1 MPGLGS
7 ACRHVAAAL
16 LKIEK
21 AIHVR
26 ETDDTSLISILC
38 QWKSTKKLVEI
49 VPTQLTNFSRVKKGD
64 LPSLPS
70 LTCSYVKKFS
80 TNNPM
85 AGEIPIKVTSAKNDN
100 FSKCV
105 I

>member
-7 ACRHVAAAL
+7 ACSHVAAAL

-21 AIHVR
+21 AIHVK

-38 QWKSTKKLVEI
+38 QWKSTKKSVEI

-70 LTCSYVKKFS
+70 FTCSYVKTFS

-85 AGEIPIKVTSAKNDN
+85 AGEIPIKVTSAK
-100 FSKCV
+100 KR
-105 I
+105 